1 MKRHSKKLGVL
12 ILCSA
17 LALSLLAGCGG
28 NAQTPDTG
36 DAPTGGDTSS
46 ESKKVVLVTPQKLGD
61 KACVDLSWA
70 GVQEGCEKYGWEPK
84 VIEAEE
90 GEYEDA
96 MRAMADE
103 GYDLI
108 IGLFSATQD
117 AVIRV
122 APDYPDTKFFLI
134 NGEAEGDNIQC
145 AQFWCN
151 ESSFLC
157 GVAAAMTTKT
167 GKIAAIRG
175 ADVGDNIRFTA
186 GFFHGARTV
195 NPDIECVPMIAGSFE
210 DPTKGKELAMLALEQ
225 GCDII
230 MQICAK
236 TSMGIREALV
246 EAGKDKLY
254 VGIDTDESDNVPGQV
269 LGTSATGYDTAII
282 NAIGEVENGTFQT
295 GILWHGL
302 ADGGVYMIE
311 TDLCTPEVME
321 AVKMYE
327 EKIISGE
334 IKVDATTNW

>member
-1 MKRHSKKLGVL
+1 MKTGMKKMGALL
-12 ILCSA
+12 LC
-17 LALSLLAGCGG
+17 LAMLLALLAGCGG
-28 NAQTPDTG
+28 KETGQQDTG
-36 DAPTGGDTSS
+36 SGSSAPP
-46 ESKKVVLVTPQKLGD
+46 EAEAKKVVLVTPQKLGD

-70 GVQEGCEKYGWEPK
+70 GVQAGCEQYGWEAK

-96 MRAMADE
+96 MRSMAEE

-117 AVIRV
+117 AVIRT

-157 GVAAAMTTKT
+157 GVAAAMKTQT

-210 DPTKGKELAMLALEQ
+210 DPTKGKELAMLAMEQ

-236 TSMGIREALV
+236 TSMGIREALT

-282 NAIGEVENGTFQT
+282 NAIGEVDSGNFQT
-295 GILWHGL
+295 GIIWHGL

-311 TDLCTPEVME
+311 TDLCTPEIME
-321 AVKMYE
+321 AVHGYE
-327 EKIISGE
+327 EKIINGE
-334 IKVDATTNW
+334 IQVDATTNW